1 MVNLSSLLNKNLSI
15 PPPRHIAL
23 GLGAFVLLFAVVVS
37 QTYVWIR
44 WWRLRFTIT
53 EAIVWSIP
61 DLVLWGILIPVVVMG
76 AKRFPLSRENLVTRI
91 PAHLCASVGTAL
103 AALGLLYVSDLA
115 LHWSQA
121 LGAPGTLLSHPRFRY
136 GFSIYPGIMIY
147 WVVVSITQA
156 MSYYDR
162 FRERELAASR
172 LETRLAK
179 SKLEALKMELDPHFL
194 FNTLN
199 SISVLMKRDVAT
211 ADKMLSNLSGLLRYV
226 VQGRETHEVTL
237 EEELNFLK
245 RYLDIQKIR
254 FSDRL
259 TVEYSV
265 DNDVLDALL
274 PNLIL
279 QPIIEN
285 SIVHGIT
292 QVPGDGR
299 ITFCATKKGE
309 KLMIQVTDNGPG
321 LGSRKSD
328 GSGGIGVANTRARL
342 EQMYGVHQRFELET
356 REEGGARVSIEIPYK
371 RRSEIEDSQEHTA

>member
-44 WWRLRFTIT
+44 WWRLRFTIA

-91 PAHLCASVGTAL
+91 PAHLCASVVTAL

-321 LGSRKSD
+321 LGLRKSD

-371 RRSEIEDSQEHTA
+371 RRSEIENSQEHTA